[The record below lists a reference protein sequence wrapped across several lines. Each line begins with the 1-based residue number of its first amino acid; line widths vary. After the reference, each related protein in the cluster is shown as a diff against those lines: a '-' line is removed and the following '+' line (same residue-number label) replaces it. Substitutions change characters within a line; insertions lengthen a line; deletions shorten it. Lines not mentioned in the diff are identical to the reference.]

1 MKIAVERARSE
12 FEIQAEAIALLKEA
26 LGPAYLVRGEY
37 TYRRCRFDVAIFNA
51 ESRDLV
57 CTIEIK
63 KRGGVNKHH
72 KQTNKYHRATGKP
85 CVLLTEAT
93 MRGAIGALK
102 TRLSTALQP
111 S

>member
-1 MKIAVERARSE
+1 MKIAIEKAKTE
-12 FEIQAEAIALLKEA
+12 FEIQSEAIALLKEA
-26 LGPAYLVRGEY
+26 LGPSYIVRGEY
-37 TYRRCRFDVAIFNA
+37 TYRRCRFDVAIFKA
-51 ESRDLV
+51 DSRDLV

-93 MRGAIGALK
+93 MLGAIGALR
-102 TRLSTALQP
+102 TRLAAN
-111 S
+111 

>member
-26 LGPAYLVRGEY
+26 LGPGYIRGEY
-37 TYRRCRFDVAIFNA
+37 TYRQCRFDVAIFKA

-72 KQTNKYHRATGKP
+72 RQTNKYHRATGKP

-93 MRGAIGALK
+93 MHGAIGALK
-102 TRLSTALQP
+102 TRLAAS
-111 S
+111 

>member
-1 MKIAVERARSE
+1 MKIAIERAKSE

-26 LGPAYLVRGEY
+26 LGPAYIVRGEY
-37 TYRRCRFDVAIFNA
+37 TYGRCRFDVAIFKA

-85 CVLLTEAT
+85 CVLLTEST
-93 MRGAIGALK
+93 MRFAIGALK
-102 TRLSTALQP
+102 TRLSA
-111 S
+111 

>member
-1 MKIAVERARSE
+1 MKIAIERAKSE

-26 LGPAYLVRGEY
+26 LGPNYIVREEY
-37 TYRRCRFDVAIFNA
+37 TYARCRFDVAVFKA
-51 ESRDLV
+51 DDRELV

-72 KQTNKYHRATGKP
+72 KQTNRYHRATGRP

-93 MRGAIGALK
+93 MYAAIGAIK
-102 TRLSTALQP
+102 TRLAAS
-111 S
+111 